1 MRREAIA
8 TGDTIEK
15 AFAKACEE
23 LGVAETEA
31 EYELLEKPVKK
42 TFGLFGGSP
51 AKVRAYLRKKR
62 PAELAAEYLQEVVV
76 QMGVDDA
83 KVLIRQENEETSE
96 LEITGGSQVSVAI
109 GHRGE
114 TLDALQYLACLVA
127 NTDKEGYH
135 RVTLDVGQF
144 REKRKET
151 LENLGR
157 KMAAKALRTGK
168 VCSLEP
174 MNPYER
180 RIIHGVVQ
188 QIDGVVSWSD
198 GKEYSRHIVIG
209 PENSERAKRAMHRQ
223 EKEAINP

>member
-1 MRREAIA
+1 MNREVIA

-15 AFAKACEE
+15 AFLKGCAE
-23 LGVAETEA
+23 LSVAAEEA
-31 EYELLEKPVKK
+31 EYEVLEQPVKK

-51 AKVRAYLRKKR
+51 AKVRVFLKEKR
-62 PAELAAEYLQEVVV
+62 PPELAAAYIEEVVRM
-76 QMGVDDA
+76 MGVADA
-83 KVLIRQENEETSE
+83 TVTIRSENEADSE
-96 LEITGGSQVSVAI
+96 LAIDGSDISMVI

-127 NTDKEGYH
+127 NTEKNGYH
-135 RVTLDVGQF
+135 RVSLDVGDF

-157 KMAAKALRTGK
+157 KMANKALRTNK
-168 VCSLEP
+168 VCTLEP

-188 QIDGVVSWSD
+188 TIDGVVSWSD
-198 GKEYSRHIVIG
+198 GKEYNRHIVIG
-209 PENSERAKRAMHRQ
+209 PENCERARKAMRRAANH
-223 EKEAINP
+223 E

>member
-15 AFAKACEE
+15 AFAKACEM

-31 EYELLEKPVKK
+31 ECELLEKPTKK
-42 TFGLFGGSP
+42 TFGLFGGNP
-51 AKVRAYLRKKR
+51 AKVRAVVKEKR
-62 PAELAAEYLQEVVV
+62 PAELAADYMREVISA
-76 QMGVDDA
+76 MGVTDV
-83 KVLIRQENEETSE
+83 KVTTRYEREEDSE
-96 LEITGGSQVSVAI
+96 LEIDGNNVRMII

-127 NTDKEGYH
+127 NTEKNGYH
-135 RVTLDVGQF
+135 RVTLDVGNY

-157 KMAAKALRTGK
+157 KMAQKALRTGRP
-168 VCSLEP
+168 CSLEP

-180 RIIHGVVQ
+180 RIIHAVVQ
-188 QIDGVVSWSD
+188 DIDGVVSWSD
-198 GKEYSRHIVIG
+198 GQEYKRHIVVG
-209 PENSERAKRAMHRQ
+209 PEGM
-223 EKEAINP
+223 EKSRKGGRKHKG